1 VRLDTSPSS
10 ADFAFNPAWWLPG
23 RHLQTII
30 PTRWPAPALPGPTE
44 TLDVPVADRS
54 AVRLRIDRP
63 DAAAKGTLLLI
74 HGMGGSADSKYM
86 RHSATQALARDW
98 TVARMNLRNCGATE
112 ALSQTLYNAGQS
124 DDVGYVLDA
133 LTEARCPH
141 PLAAMG
147 FSLGGNILLRY
158 AARAEHD
165 CRADAVAAINPPID
179 LERCASELE
188 RPVNRLYQ
196 LYYVKQLRAQL
207 DAVLRVREL
216 TWAPPRPNRIRS
228 VREFDDLYTAPD
240 AGYPTAEAYYAASSA
255 GPCLGQMRR
264 PALILSAANDP
275 FVPAEIFS
283 AHHGLATIR
292 FIHPERGGHC
302 GYWQSR
308 APHYWAAQLALDFFD
323 EL

>member
-1 VRLDTSPSS
+1 VRLDASS
-10 ADFAFNPAWWLPG
+10 ADSTFKPAWWLPG

-44 TLDVPVADRS
+44 TLDVQVADRA

-63 DAAAKGTLLLI
+63 DTPVKGTLLLI
-74 HGMGGSADSKYM
+74 HGMGGSADSKYI
-86 RHSATQALARDW
+86 RHSATQALARTW
-98 TVARMNLRNCGATE
+98 TVARMNLRNCGGTE
-112 ALSQTLYNAGQS
+112 ALAQTLYNAGQS
-124 DDVGYVLDA
+124 DDVGQVLDA
-133 LTEARCPH
+133 LVEARFPQ
-141 PLAAMG
+141 PMAAVG

-158 AARAEHD
+158 AARAGQESLAH
-165 CRADAVAAINPPID
+165 AVAAINPPID

-188 RPVNRLYQ
+188 RSGNRLYQ
-196 LYYVKQLRAQL
+196 LYYVRQLRAQL

-216 TWAPPRPNRIRS
+216 PWAPPPPNRIRS

-255 GPCLGQMRR
+255 GPCLGRMRR
-264 PALILSAANDP
+264 PALILSAVNDP
-275 FVPAEIFS
+275 FVPVEIFG
-283 AHHGLATIR
+283 AHHALGTIR

-308 APHYWAAQLALDFFD
+308 RPRYWAAQAALNFFE